1 MSEQEYHPSAQ
12 FNPAHPDNAAWAN
25 GSKPVDMPAEAG
37 IVEQFKGDEA
47 ALANA
52 PAEAGIVAAHT
63 DAEDD
68 GGKPKTSR
76 KR

>member
-25 GSKPVDMPAEAG
+25 GPKPPDMPAEAG
-37 IVEQFKGDEA
+37 IVEQFKGDEV

-52 PAEAGIVAAHT
+52 PAEAEIVASYS
-63 DAEDD
+63 EPE
-68 GGKPKTSR
+68 GSEKPKTSR